1 MQKWAKEKIECSRK
15 IHRIALVGM
24 VNEWHG
30 PCMTITTMFGMKTG
44 MWPAQTQ
51 TIWDL
56 EEKRDGQGNYRRS
69 QRGYLPEA
77 QFART

>member
-1 MQKWAKEKIECSRK
+1 MQKWGKEKIECDRE
-15 IHRIALVGM
+15 IRRIALVRT
-24 VNEWHG
+24 VNERRG
-30 PCMTITTMFGMKTG
+30 LCMTITTMFGMMTG
-44 MWPAQTQ
+44 IWPAQTQ

-69 QRGYLPEA
+69 QRGHLPEA